1 MATQA
6 GYHIGNQF
14 IESDSRIKTGYD
26 ILVEAGK
33 DPSRTVVAVN
43 VRGERTI
50 IDQHEQVEVERY
62 THFEDLPSFIY
73 G

>member
-1 MATQA
+1 MARPN
-6 GYHIGNQF
+6 GYQIGSQF
-14 IESDSRIKTGYD
+14 IESELLVKTGYD
-26 ILVEAGK
+26 ILTEAGK

-43 VRGERTI
+43 TRGERTI
-50 IDQHEQVEVERY
+50 IHQDEQVEVERY

>member
-1 MATQA
+1 MARPN
-6 GYHIGNQF
+6 GYQIGHQF
-14 IESDSRIKTGYD
+14 IESESLIKTGYD
-26 ILVEAGK
+26 ILLEAGK

-43 VRGERTI
+43 IRGERTI
-50 IDQHEQVEVERY
+50 INQDEQVEVERY